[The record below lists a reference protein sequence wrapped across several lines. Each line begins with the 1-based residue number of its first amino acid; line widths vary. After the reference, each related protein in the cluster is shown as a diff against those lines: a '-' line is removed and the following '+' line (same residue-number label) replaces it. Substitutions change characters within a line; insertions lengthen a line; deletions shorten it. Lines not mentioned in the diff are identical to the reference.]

1 MGEPLLIKAL
11 ILIAASALAVAA
23 FRRVGLPAI
32 LGYLVAG
39 LAVGPHGLH
48 LIAPDAATR
57 FLAELGLI
65 FLMFTAGLEF
75 SLPVMLAGRG
85 DVFGAGTLQVGLI
98 AAFGAMVAMLFGADP
113 RAAIV
118 IGGAVAVSSTAVVVK
133 HLSDQGELG
142 SSAGRR
148 IVGLL
153 LFEDLA
159 GLLLL
164 VWVGA
169 YAGGPDSRPLP
180 MLRQLALGGVTVV
193 GAAVLGR
200 PFFRGTLAW
209 VAENRS
215 TELLLLAILLLALG
229 AAWIAGLAGLAAPL
243 GAFMAGMLVGE
254 SEIRHHAEDDI
265 RPFRDVLLG
274 LFFVTVG
281 MGFDLRAS
289 TAQPLAILAWLTIF
303 LVIKPAIVLLV
314 ARLRRWP
321 GEEGLRVALAFA
333 NGGEFGLLLLTQVA
347 AVGLASPSLTGP
359 VALALVASMGLA
371 PVLMPRWSLVARR
384 APWLAPPQRPTDVSE
399 ASHDLDGHVILCG
412 CGRIGRPVA
421 EAFEAAG
428 LAYVA
433 LEKDFPRFRRARG
446 QGLHVLFADA
456 SRLSVLT
463 AAGLGR
469 CRLLVLTFDTPREA
483 GRILDWAKANAP
495 QAHRLGSASD
505 EASAAEVAALGAE
518 VVFPENLAAGLGLAD
533 QALLLCG
540 LDQETAARV
549 VTGLRARLNP
559 ELTSS
564 AGV

>member
-180 MLRQLALGGVTVV
+180 MLRQLALGGVTLV

-463 AAGLGR
+463 AAG
-469 CRLLVLTFDTPREA
+469 P
-483 GRILDWAKANAP
+483 AKANAP
-495 QAHRLGSASD
+495 QAHRMGSASD

>member
-180 MLRQLALGGVTVV
+180 MLRQLALGGVTLV

-421 EAFEAAG
+421 QALEAAG

-433 LEKDFPRFRRARG
+433 LEKDFPRYRQARG
-446 QGLHVLFADA
+446 HGLHVLFADA
-456 SRLSVLT
+456 SRVGVL
-463 AAGLGR
+463 AGAGLGR
-469 CRLLVLTFDTPREA
+469 SRLVVLTFDTARDA
-483 GRILDWAKANAP
+483 GRILDWAKASAP
-495 QAHRLGSASD
+495 QAHRLASASD
-505 EASAAEVAALGAE
+505 EASAAELVVQGAE

-540 LDQETAARV
+540 LDQDAAARV
-549 VTGLRARLNP
+549 VTGLRERLNP
-559 ELTSS
+559 ELTGS